1 MEKNS
6 KGKKVKIDNERAKV
20 VKGQNRKIFKEKT
33 RMGFHF
39 SFGMRLLTNI
49 IIFIILIIGLIFSL
63 NKAFS
68 ITKKG
73 FISYKEISDINYK
86 VYLKDNNFYDKP
98 YLEKGMAYV
107 ASLIDKIDIN
117 YNYKINSSVNSNI
130 DINYAIVAKLV
141 IASQNNNSVF
151 FEKEYELSNT
161 ATDEIVDN
169 NNYLLDKE
177 ISVDYNYYNDLANQ
191 FKSKYA
197 VNTNSRLEVSLIVKE
212 KNKENNS
219 YDLDNESVAT
229 LVIPLSEQEV
239 NINMNDNNI
248 NRETKITSDVKIIIN
263 DTTFV
268 IVSIVITILAI
279 IALISIIKKIL
290 IFTKNERSNYDRF
303 IKRILVGYD
312 RIIVNVKTAPDINNY
327 NVIKVESF
335 QELVDVRDNTKEP
348 INYYIIQ
355 EHIKSEFYLINNNNL
370 YLYVVKAVDIENNE
384 KNKKNAL

>member
-290 IFTKNERSNYDRF
+290 IFTKNERSNYDKF

-384 KNKKNAL
+384 

>member
-384 KNKKNAL
+384 

>member
-141 IASQNNNSVF
+141 RASQNNNSVF

-290 IFTKNERSNYDRF
+290 IFTKNERSNYDKF

-384 KNKKNAL
+384 

>member
-290 IFTKNERSNYDRF
+290 IFTKNERINYEKF

-384 KNKKNAL
+384 

>member
-151 FEKEYELSNT
+151 FEKEYELSKT

-290 IFTKNERSNYDRF
+290 IFTKNERSNYDKF

-384 KNKKNAL
+384 